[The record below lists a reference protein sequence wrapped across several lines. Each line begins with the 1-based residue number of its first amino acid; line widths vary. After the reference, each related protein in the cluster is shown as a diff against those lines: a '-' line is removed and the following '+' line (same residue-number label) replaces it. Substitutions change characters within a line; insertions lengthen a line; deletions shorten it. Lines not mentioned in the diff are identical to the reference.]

1 MPWWMWLLLIL
12 VLLSLMVLIV
22 LLLLWLRRRKVATSE
37 PMQATAAPADRE
49 PPAEPTTMITVE
61 PEPLP
66 EEAVDQAQEVT
77 TEIEEAVQEAVGE
90 AQETTAEAK
99 AAAQE
104 AKDEITETATATGQA
119 ADQVVQE
126 IIEPIESRVK
136 QAIRAEPPPDD
147 LKIIE
152 GIGPKI
158 SSVFQAAGIATLA
171 QLAATEVDELKR
183 ILREANIRLGDPET
197 WPEQAGL
204 AAEGKWDELAA
215 LQDSLKGG
223 RRV

>member
-1 MPWWMWLLLIL
+1 MPWCMWLLLIL

-104 AKDEITETATATGQA
+104 AKDEITETATETGQA

-158 SSVFQAAGIATLA
+158 SSVFQAAGIQRWPNWPRQRSTNSGASSARPTSAWETQRLG
-171 QLAATEVDELKR
+171 QNR
-183 ILREANIRLGDPET
+183 PSWRLRENWT
-197 WPEQAGL
+197 N
-204 AAEGKWDELAA
+204 
-215 LQDSLKGG
+215 SLLSKTA
-223 RRV
+223 